1 MGAKLSSV
9 FEMENTF
16 LLSIKISLGHLR
28 YTGMLSGSLVLISG
42 IIRLP
47 ILKGT
52 KFNGIGISFA
62 LRTTNQKIKKQIH
75 VMWI

>member
-1 MGAKLSSV
+1 
-9 FEMENTF
+9 
-16 LLSIKISLGHLR
+16 
-28 YTGMLSGSLVLISG
+28 MLSGSLVLISG

-62 LRTTNQKIKKQIH
+62 LRTTNEQITCYVNIRKNNNKKF
-75 VMWI
+75 VLT